1 MTIRENE
8 PRRADGTI
16 NIDDRNYITLG
27 LTYQEFIDLRSLIKE
42 LLDSSTPGLSTG
54 NRWVNEFLMVE
65 RNTRLALTLKKRL
78 NKIN

>member
-27 LTYQEFIDLRSLIKE
+27 LTYQEFIDLKSLIKE
-42 LLDSSTPGLSTG
+42 MLDKSTPGLSTG

-65 RNTRLALTLKKRL
+65 RNTRIALTLKKRL
-78 NKIN
+78 SKIF